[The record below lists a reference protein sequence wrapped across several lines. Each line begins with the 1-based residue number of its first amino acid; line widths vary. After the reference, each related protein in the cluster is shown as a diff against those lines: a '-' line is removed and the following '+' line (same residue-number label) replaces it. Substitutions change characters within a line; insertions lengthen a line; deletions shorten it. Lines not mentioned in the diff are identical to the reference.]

1 MFFRAFAVYF
11 ISQNNW
17 HKDGSSRQSSWRTA
31 LLESPESSS
40 REPPLLFS
48 LEKDILPS
56 FDPALF
62 KAASALRRTQG
73 AILVDVENVRGKS
86 GFCLS
91 HADVVTALARWGRVC
106 GLQGRLSLVVDHGSA
121 PSAYWLGNNSTTHV
135 DLAILFAGPSRKADD
150 VIAQD
155 VAFLGQTAD
164 VTIVTADFGLMERCR
179 RSAAKKGVHIVS
191 PLHVLADLE
200 QITALTQT
208 VPVVAQVEDESSTTT
223 IIGDST
229 ATEDGRATTPPQV
242 ALLEEDME
250 YEIKLGAELLEAE
263 ALLRSKKAVQ
273 NRKRKAKLQAKVRK
287 LREKLAMT
295 PSVLK
300 CVTDVLV
307 HGSKAAS
314 LGGLTLADQ
323 TRLLQRWEKA
333 RVRSKRKEKTGDRVV
348 LAELLRR
355 DLQEHYGAATWN
367 LTQTVNETSTASSWN
382 LAHVLKVQA
391 KLPKNVHSLL
401 PTASSIRLVVVSD
414 THGFEQALT
423 PGKDETLPHGDI
435 LLHLGDFAVDHGP
448 NKKAALLAFDA
459 WLAKQPHPTKIVVRG
474 NHDPRALL
482 FPQSDAT
489 YITRPVTMTIG
500 GLVFAFC
507 PHVAGGMSNRM
518 APRRC
523 DVMCS
528 HVPPKNLLDKC
539 YSGGHAGSVTLRKA
553 VEKMKTGPPV
563 LWLCGHIHEARGIL
577 RHDFGGDQAPET
589 LIINAANANPGMAE
603 KIDHGPVVLQLTN
616 EREDDH
622 EDWSGSS
629 IRRARRRRHG
639 DVSVEIVSMDHAF
652 TFSNHKDM
660 GFFDQPSE
668 HPNTK
673 QLLVAVDLGLRTGL
687 ALYSE
692 EGRLL
697 EYQNAIYT
705 SEDELRVG
713 CLALL
718 AAWEA
723 KYQQVTT
730 DEDDEAISYHISHVA
745 LEGADVALK
754 ALWRDMIHDHL
765 DDAHILLVKPEEW
778 RADLLLSKEKASG
791 EAAKEASRL
800 IARQLVADY
809 GGRLHEGKFPTDV
822 AEAVLLGYHVSRRL
836 GWLVRKE
843 PSVRRFTNGSVV
855 VPKSLPKPILPSLSL
870 PIPLV
875 NIGEQNIPVV

>member
-1 MFFRAFAVYF
+1 MMIFRSIVVYF
-11 ISQNNW
+11 ITQVGR
-17 HKDGSSRQSSWRTA
+17 DGSLR
-31 LLESPESSS
+31 SSS
-40 REPPLLFS
+40 LTATPRVTPEPSPLLFS
-48 LEKDILPS
+48 LTNDILPS
-56 FDPALF
+56 FDPALY
-62 KAASALRRTQG
+62 KAATSLRRTQG
-73 AILVDVENVRGKS
+73 AILIDVENVRGKS
-86 GFCLS
+86 GFQLS
-91 HADVVTALARWGRVC
+91 HAAVIVALARWSRVC
-106 GLQGRLSLVVDHGSA
+106 GLQGRLSLVVDHGTEAS
-121 PSAYWLGNNSTTHV
+121 SFWLANM

-155 VAFLGQTAD
+155 VPFLGQTTD
-164 VTIVTADFGLMERCR
+164 VTIVTADVGLMERCR
-179 RSAAKKGVHIVS
+179 RSAAKKGVHILS
-191 PLHVLADLE
+191 PQKVLADLE
-200 QITALTQT
+200 KMTELTQT
-208 VPVVAQVEDESSTTT
+208 VEVVTEEEDT
-223 IIGDST
+223 GT
-229 ATEDGRATTPPQV
+229 ASDIYMEDDPATPQV
-242 ALLEEDME
+242 TLLEEDME

-287 LREKLAMT
+287 LREKLATT
-295 PSVLK
+295 PSVLS

-307 HGSKAAS
+307 HGTGAAS
-314 LGGLTLADQ
+314 LGGLTRTDQ
-323 TRLLQRWEKA
+323 NRLLQRWEKA
-333 RVRSKRKEKTGDRVV
+333 RVRSQRKEKTGDRVV
-348 LAELLRR
+348 LAEHLRR

-367 LTQTVNETSTASSWN
+367 LTKTENVTSTSSWN
-382 LAHVLKVQA
+382 MAHVLKVQA
-391 KLPKNVHSLL
+391 KLPNNMHSILSS
-401 PTASSIRLVVVSD
+401 ASSIRMVVVSD

-423 PGKDETLPHGDI
+423 PGKDETLPEGDI

-448 NKKAALLAFDA
+448 NKKAALQAFDA

-482 FPQSDAT
+482 FTQSDAT
-489 YITRPVTMTIG
+489 YITRPTTMTIG

-507 PHVAGGMSNRM
+507 PHVAGGISNRM

-577 RHDFGGDQAPET
+577 RHDFAGDQAPET

-616 EREDDH
+616 EKEEDH

-629 IRRARRRRHG
+629 IRRTRRRRHG
-639 DVSVEIVSMDHAF
+639 DVSVEIMSMDHAF
-652 TFSNHKDM
+652 TFSNHKDK
-660 GFFDQPSE
+660 GFFDEPTEST
-668 HPNTK
+668 NTK

-697 EYQNAIYT
+697 EYQNAIYG
-705 SEDELRVG
+705 SAEELRVG

-718 AAWEA
+718 AEWEA
-723 KYQQVTT
+723 KYQQAV
-730 DEDDEAISYHISHVA
+730 DEDDEVISYRISHVA

-765 DDAHILLVKPEEW
+765 NDAHILLVKPEEW

-809 GGRLHEGKFPTDV
+809 GGRLHKGKFPTDV

-855 VPKSLPKPILPSLSL
+855 VPTSLPKAVLPPPLASSISLVTL
-870 PIPLV
+870 
-875 NIGEQNIPVV
+875 GEQATTVV